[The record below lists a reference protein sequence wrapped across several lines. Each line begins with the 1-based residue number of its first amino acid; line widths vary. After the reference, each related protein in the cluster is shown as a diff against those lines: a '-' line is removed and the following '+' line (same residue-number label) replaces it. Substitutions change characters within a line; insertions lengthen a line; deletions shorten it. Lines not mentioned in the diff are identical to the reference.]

1 MNLLAHRTW
10 LVVAGTAATIAML
23 AAVGVTLAAGPSNIA
38 ATPTASKAAPPA
50 KYCQGFLGH
59 LAGDLGKSQSDV
71 SSAVSK
77 ALGQTLDD
85 AVKNGDLTRSQADK
99 LKSRLTSGGG
109 GCQAFGRFG
118 DHFGAGKA
126 KSHRF
131 PKFGLDIAAEA
142 LKITPAELRQDLAKG
157 MTLHQVADSKGVTQ
171 DQFKASVDSSLTQ
184 KLDQAV
190 QSGKLTKD
198 QEAKILSGADQAIS
212 TNWDRSLP
220 HR

>member
-10 LVVAGTAATIAML
+10 LVALGAAATITML
-23 AAVGVTLAAGPSNIA
+23 AAVGVALAAGPSNVA
-38 ATPTASKAAPPA
+38 ATPTASNAATNA
-50 KYCQGFLGH
+50 KYCEGFLGH

-71 SSAVSK
+71 SGAVSK
-77 ALGQTLDD
+77 AMGQTLDD

-99 LKSRLTSGGG
+99 IKSRLTSGGG

-126 KSHRF
+126 MRHGFLS
-131 PKFGLDIAAEA
+131 FGLDIAAEA
-142 LKITPAELRQDLAKG
+142 LKITPAELRQDLGKG
-157 MTLHQVADSKGVTQ
+157 MTLHQIADSKRVTH

-190 QSGKLTKD
+190 QSGRVTKD
-198 QEAKILSGADQAIS
+198 QEAKILSRADQAIS
-212 TNWDRSLP
+212 TYWDRSLP